1 MSFHPILKGAF
12 CGDYSRG
19 DGKIFSNFWIE
30 IPLDII
36 LHNGKTSLFA
46 IPIAFMVGVGVGG
59 AV

>member
-19 DGKIFSNFWIE
+19 DAKIFSNFWIE

-36 LHNGKTSLFA
+36 LHNGKASLFL
-46 IPIAFMVGVGVGG
+46 PPLSPLEGTK
-59 AV
+59 